1 MEKEI
6 ESLGRLCDDL
16 QAIDNEA
23 NASRKTDPIAWCNS
37 TDAPLRRNSF
47 K

>member
-16 QAIDNEA
+16 QAIDDKA
-23 NASRKTDPIAWCNS
+23 NANRRTDPIALSNS